1 MPDAR
6 GRAAGD
12 AFYTLFPHATWGILH
27 GFLGGDMRVRRA
39 LPLGALVVLT
49 CSAASRG
56 AEESRL
62 LAHSPTLSKTQVV
75 FAYGGYLWSVPRE
88 GGDARQLTTGGHEGA
103 PVLSPDGKW
112 ILFTGQYD
120 GNIDVFVIPAEGGEP
135 KRLTWH
141 PGADIADGWTPD
153 GKKVLFHSNRE
164 SYADFD
170 RVYTVPVEGGP
181 AEVLPMWRG
190 EAAWFSPD
198 GGSIAYVPNEIWQ
211 TSWKRYRGG
220 QSTPIYIVRL
230 SDLALE
236 KVPREDSNDKHPV
249 WFGDT
254 VYFLSDRSGPVT
266 LFAYERKTRT
276 VKQVIDNKGLDFK
289 SLSAGPDALVYEQFG
304 GIYIFNPSSG
314 KSAKVDV
321 RIAGDLPSTR
331 PHYEKVADRI
341 QNAGISPSGARAVFE
356 ARGEI
361 FTVPADK
368 GDARNLT
375 HTPRVA
381 ERDPAWSPDGK
392 SIAFFSDE
400 SGEYELHIVDQS
412 GLGAGKKINLG
423 NPPSFFYA
431 PLWSPDS
438 KKIAYTDKRLNLW
451 YVDLEK
457 GMPVKVTT
465 DRFDDPTSTMN
476 ESWSP
481 DSKWLTYSKFLGNH
495 LRTVFVYSLD
505 AGKESQI
512 TDGISDARYPVFD
525 KGGKWLL
532 FAASTD
538 VGLSSGWLDLSS
550 FQHPILR
557 NIYAA
562 ALKKGDPSPVEP
574 QSDEEKTAEEKKDA
588 GGDKAKEADQRKAG
602 EKGKEGEKK
611 KEEPAKVVIDL
622 DGIGQRIVSLPM
634 KAARYEGLDAGKAGT
649 LFLTEIVD
657 VPRFGQPNPATVS
670 KFDFT
675 TRKTEPFL
683 GGIRAFAVSA
693 NGEKVLYRQGEGWF
707 IAGTAAAPK
716 QGDGALK
723 LDGMETYVDPREE
736 WNQMYHEVWRIE
748 RDFLYDPNLHG
759 LNLAAT
765 EKKYSVYLKGLGG
778 RADLNYLFDEMLGE
792 ITIGHM
798 FIAGGDTPKPNQV
811 RGGLLGADYKIENGR
826 YRFARIYNGEN
837 WNPEL
842 HAPLTQ
848 PGVDV
853 KVGDY
858 LLEVEGRDVR
868 PPAEVYS
875 FFENTAG
882 KQIKIRVGPS
892 PDGQDSRQ
900 VTVVPLGSEFALRN
914 RAWEEDNRRKVDEL
928 SGGKLAYV
936 HVPDTAVGG
945 WLNFNRFYFAQ
956 VDKQG
961 AVIDERYNHGGEVAD
976 YIIDM
981 LKRPLRNCAVSR
993 EGEKFC
999 SPLAQI
1005 YGPKTM
1011 IINEMSGSGGD
1022 ALPWMFR
1029 QDKVG
1034 PLVGTRTW
1042 GGLVGIYGYP
1052 PLMDGGLVT
1061 APRVAIYGLH
1071 GEWEVE
1077 NHGIPPDIEVEN
1089 DPASVAAGHDRQ
1101 LERAVEVT
1109 MEALKNHAVVIPD
1122 HPPYPNYH
1130 KK

>member
-1 MPDAR
+1 
-6 GRAAGD
+6 
-12 AFYTLFPHATWGILH
+12 
-27 GFLGGDMRVRRA
+27 MRVRRA

-103 PVLSPDGKW
+103 PVFSPDGKW
-112 ILFTGQYD
+112 IAFTGQYD

-341 QNAGISPSGARAVFE
+341 ENAGISPSGARAVFE

-588 GGDKAKEADQRKAG
+588 GGEKAKEADQGKAG

-622 DGIGQRIVSLPM
+622 NGIGQRIVSLPM

-683 GGIRAFAVSA
+683 SGIRAFAVSA

-798 FIAGGDTPKPNQV
+798 FIAGGDIPKPNQV
-811 RGGLLGADYKIENGR
+811 RGGLLGADYTIENGR

-842 HAPLTQ
+842 RAPLTQ

-882 KQIKIRVGPS
+882 KQIKIRVGAS

-1029 QDKVG
+1029 EDKVG